1 MRKIVMKTEGPVDEL
16 RRRRARVAL
25 DRALAVAMKI
35 SVQEPLTDQDVED
48 FFPLGVI
55 DGRGSDHV
63 TYRFHEHIE
72 SATVTAP
79 WFLPPGSTRH

>member
-1 MRKIVMKTEGPVDEL
+1 MRKNVMKTEGPVDEL

-25 DRALAVAMKI
+25 DRALAVASKI
-35 SVQEPLTDQDVED
+35 SAHEPLTDQDVKD
-48 FFPLGVI
+48 FAALGMI

-72 SATVTAP
+72 SAIVTAP
-79 WFLPPGSTRH
+79 WFLPPGSTQH